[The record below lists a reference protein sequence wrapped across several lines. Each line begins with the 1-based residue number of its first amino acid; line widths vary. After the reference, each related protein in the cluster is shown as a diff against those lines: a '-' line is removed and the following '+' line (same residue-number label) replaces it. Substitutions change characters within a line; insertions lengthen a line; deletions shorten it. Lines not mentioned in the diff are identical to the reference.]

1 MQVYF
6 IRHGIAVERQE
17 GIDERERWL
26 TDKGIKRTQKVAK
39 RLAESDCQFDC
50 ILTSPLVR
58 AKQTAE
64 ILQEAKLGKQVSE
77 FDALAPGGNI
87 SAWIQWLSQSEGENA
102 QSIALVGHE
111 PDLGHWAEQIIWGQV
126 QDKLVLKK
134 AGVIGISVENRVSP
148 LGQGTM
154 FLLVPPKFLL

>member
-17 GIDERERWL
+17 GIEESERWL
-26 TDKGIKRTQKVAK
+26 TDKGMKRTQKVAK
-39 RLAESDCQFDC
+39 RLADSDCQFDC

-64 ILQEAKLGKQVSE
+64 ILQQAKLSKQVLELES
-77 FDALAPGGNI
+77 LAPGGNI
-87 SAWIQWLSQSEGENA
+87 SAWIQWLSQSEGKNV
-102 QSIALVGHE
+102 QSMALVGHE
-111 PDLGHWAEQIIWGQV
+111 PDLVHWAEQIIWGQI
-126 QDKLVLKK
+126 QNKLELKK

-148 LGQGTM
+148 LGEGTM

>member
-6 IRHGIAVERQE
+6 IRHGIAVERQP
-17 GIDERERWL
+17 GIDENERWL

-64 ILQEAKLGKQVSE
+64 ILQEAKLGKPMLE
-77 FDALAPGGNI
+77 FAPLAPGGNI
-87 SAWIQWLSQSEGENA
+87 SAWIQWLSEEEGKDV

-134 AGVIGISVENRVSP
+134 AGVIGVSVENRVSP